1 MRSWINHRQW
11 GAALTTDQPPP
22 ARHHANRRLVPV
34 DRFEAILR
42 IVACL
47 GFFWLV
53 LPVSR
58 LVEERWIA
66 ITWPRVEATVT
77 SVASAG
83 ERGKGGYPFHVMLE
97 ATLPDG
103 RRIAPSAPVTLHSAM
118 LDPTTLQIYGD
129 PRQRPPQ
136 PGERIPA
143 YADARGPGVLVPEES
158 LMRLGLPIMLLA
170 FMGAFIG
177 PAIWR
182 LRNPP

>member
-1 MRSWINHRQW
+1 M
-11 GAALTTDQPPP
+11 TDQPRSPE
-22 ARHHANRRLVPV
+22 RHHANRRLVPA
-34 DRFEAILR
+34 DRYEAIAW
-42 IVACL
+42 IVASL
-47 GFFWLV
+47 GFLWLV
-53 LPVSR
+53 LPISL
-58 LVEERWIA
+58 LVEQRWIA

-83 ERGKGGYPFHVMLE
+83 ERGKGGHPFHVTLE
-97 ATLPDG
+97 AMLPDG
-103 RRIAPSAPVTLHSAM
+103 RRIAPPAPVRLYSAT
-118 LDPTTLQIYGD
+118 LDPSIRNVYGD

-136 PGERIPA
+136 PGERIPV
-143 YADARGPGVLVPEES
+143 YADARGTGVLVPEES